1 MSRSTARDSVT
12 WMKSACLVH
21 RIVHTQLHYSPSC
34 GHGMQ
39 IGIAASLR
47 ITHGGVARLCGVSE
61 HYVLGLPAYVT
72 LTALVF

>member
-1 MSRSTARDSVT
+1 MFSNLDEECMSCPPDRA
-12 WMKSACLVH
+12 L
-21 RIVHTQLHYSPSC
+21 TQLHYSPSC